1 MTPLPTVY
9 IYIYIHI
16 LSFFCDYLRVCKYL
30 PQAQVFSS
38 RTRAMCFPC
47 QVRWALRVRKR
58 FQESSHFQPF
68 DTSMT
73 HIFSTGKDSN
83 SYTQI
88 QITVQNSYIHKFE
101 QDQQGPIIN
110 KCILLDNKII
120 ERWKP
125 PDRLNASPDRRISF
139 FRGRDAIL
147 EQLDKDPIIAHTN
160 KDNKDMRHWKIAK
173 LLVSLIGGMGDTT
186 YIYIYSY
193 PITQLFFCNHP
204 ETTIEHWFTL
214 RHEFYVW
221 FMVSCCCLTQHI
233 TQQTA

>member
-1 MTPLPTVY
+1 M
-9 IYIYIHI
+9 
-16 LSFFCDYLRVCKYL
+16 FLRL
-30 PQAQVFSS
+30 FENLQIPQAQVFSS
-38 RTRAMCFPC
+38 RTRATCFPC

-68 DTSMT
+68 DTNMT

-88 QITVQNSYIHKFE
+88 QITVQNNYIHKFE

-120 ERWKP
+120 VERWKP
-125 PDRLNASPDRRISF
+125 PDRLNASPDWRISF

-160 KDNKDMRHWKIAK
+160 KDSKDMRHWKIAK
-173 LLVSLIGGMGDTT
+173 LLVSLIGGMGD
-186 YIYIYSY
+186 IYIYVYSH
-193 PITQLFFCNHP
+193 PITQLFFKSPRNNHWTLIHIATWVLCLMYVIVLLFN
-204 ETTIEHWFTL
+204 TTHNTTDCKIDCCVSTPNII
-214 RHEFYVW
+214 VW
-221 FMVSCCCLTQHI
+221 
-233 TQQTA
+233 